1 MRGFRFKTFSSFRPA
16 IYTYHNPTV
25 GVSISSNSIVS
36 HLLLGILDNRPPQP
50 KYIFIND
57 IKKVIDFLTTLTH
70 DGDFTVKNLGLKFFS
85 SKGFKNITYLFKY
98 LSGYIFNFDKNT
110 KTNKKG
116 KSANPKTLLP
126 LKKIK
131 TLLFAT

>member
-1 MRGFRFKTFSSFRPA
+1 MRGFQFNTFASFRPA

-25 GVSISSNSIVS
+25 GFSISSNSTVS
-36 HLLLGILDNRPPQP
+36 YLLLGILDNRSPQP

-57 IKKVIDFLTTLTH
+57 IKKVIDSLTTLTH
-70 DGDFTVKNLGLKFFS
+70 DGDFTVKNLSLKYFS

-110 KTNKKG
+110 KANKKG
-116 KSANPKTLLP
+116 KSGNPKTLLP